1 MEVERIK
8 LEGDKQLIDLPG
20 GLGSVS
26 YWAKAVE
33 EAEKDFKRLK
43 ALPDWEQH
51 CIILFGKELPEP
63 RLTAYYGDE
72 GAAYTYSK
80 KRREPLPMPDVVQ
93 ALRLKAE
100 TLCQQPFNSA
110 LLNFYRDGQDS
121 MGWHSDKEAELG
133 AEPAVASFS
142 FGAERWFSLRLN
154 PKENLTMEKSIKLLL
169 ENGSLLFMGPGVQ
182 KHYQHALPK
191 VSKASNTKPIGARIN
206 VTFRHVVL

>member
-1 MEVERIK
+1 MATLFESTAPPNQPRII
-8 LEGDKQLIDLPG
+8 GLPG
-20 GLGSVS
+20 GLASVS

-33 EAEKDFKRLK
+33 EAEEDFKRLED
-43 ALPDWEQH
+43 LPDWEQH
-51 CIILFGKELPEP
+51 SIVLFGKELPEP

-80 KRREPLPMPDVVQ
+80 KQREPVPMPNVVQ
-93 ALRLKAE
+93 ALRLTAE
-100 TLCQQPFNSA
+100 RLCGQPFNSA

-133 AEPAVASFS
+133 PDPSVASFS

-154 PKENLTMEKSIKLLL
+154 PKENPSSEKPIKLLL
-169 ENGSLLFMGPGVQ
+169 EHGSLLLMGPDVQ

-191 VSKASNTKPIGARIN
+191 TAKGQTTGPRIN